1 MSHPLGPPHG
11 PGGLTARLVLHVVP
25 RAATTAVAGRHGDAI
40 KIRIAAPPV
49 DGAANDELVR
59 FLAQRLGIPR
69 SAIRIT
75 AGESARRKTV
85 SIGGIATAAAIR
97 LLEGV

>member
-1 MSHPLGPPHG
+1 MAHPDGPPRG
-11 PGGLTARLVLHVVP
+11 SGGLTARLVLHVVP

-49 DGAANDELVR
+49 NGAANEALIR
-59 FLAQRLGIPR
+59 FLATRLGVPR
-69 SAIRIT
+69 SAISIT

-85 SIGGIATAAAIR
+85 SISGIDTSAARR
-97 LLEGV
+97 LLEDR